1 MRINHLIG
9 TIAILLLLTVAPWT
23 SQARDNDM
31 DSLKMFSEVLHLI
44 EDNYVEEKDR
54 EDLIRGAIQGMLRN
68 LDPHSSYVD
77 LDQLRMMQEDFEG
90 KFGGIGIQIGIRD
103 GNLVVISPIEGT
115 PAYEAGLE
123 PGDVIMEIEGEP
135 TQDMA
140 LTDAVNKIRGPKGEP
155 VELTI
160 LSEGSQSPEKVKI
173 VRDDIPVHSVKSQ
186 ELESGYLH
194 LRITDFKATTTE
206 DLKEEIRKYS
216 SEKEIKGIVLDLRNN
231 PGGLLDQAVSVSD
244 IFLDDGLIVYTQGRE
259 EAQRKDYSATSSA
272 EDVTSPMVVL
282 INAGSASGSEI
293 VAGALQDRNRAL
305 LLGEPTFGK
314 GSVQSIL
321 PVADGSAIKLTIAKY
336 YTPDGR
342 SIEAQGVVPDIN
354 IPRRVDAANDDEQQQ
369 QEMQESMMQ
378 FHLDRPDERPDQ
390 EDRYSQEVQK
400 LLEEDNQLRMAL
412 ELLRS
417 MPRIQE
423 LSYN

>member
-1 MRINHLIG
+1 MRINHLLG

-23 SQARDNDM
+23 SQARDNEM

-44 EDNYVEEKDR
+44 EDHYVEEKDR
-54 EDLIRGAIQGMLRN
+54 KDLIRGAIQGMLRN

-77 LDQLRMMQEDFEG
+77 LDQLKMMQEDFEG

-123 PGDVIMEIEGEP
+123 PGDIIMEIEGES

-140 LTDAVNKIRGPKGEP
+140 LTDAVSKIRGPKGEP

-160 LSEGSQSPEKVKI
+160 LSEDAQSPEKITI
-173 VRDDIPVHSVKSQ
+173 VRDDIPVHSVRSQ

-194 LRITDFKATTTE
+194 LRITDFKATTTD

-216 SEKEIKGIVLDLRNN
+216 YEKDIKGIILDLRNN

-259 EAQRKDYSATSSA
+259 EAQR
-272 EDVTSPMVVL
+272 
-282 INAGSASGSEI
+282 
-293 VAGALQDRNRAL
+293 
-305 LLGEPTFGK
+305 
-314 GSVQSIL
+314 
-321 PVADGSAIKLTIAKY
+321 
-336 YTPDGR
+336 
-342 SIEAQGVVPDIN
+342 
-354 IPRRVDAANDDEQQQ
+354 
-369 QEMQESMMQ
+369 
-378 FHLDRPDERPDQ
+378 
-390 EDRYSQEVQK
+390 
-400 LLEEDNQLRMAL
+400 
-412 ELLRS
+412 
-417 MPRIQE
+417 
-423 LSYN
+423 

>member
-9 TIAILLLLTVAPWT
+9 TLAILMLLTVAPWT
-23 SQARDNDM
+23 SQARDDQM

-44 EDNYVEEKDR
+44 EDNYVEAKDR
-54 EDLIRGAIQGMLRN
+54 QDLIQGAIEGMLRN

-77 LDQLRMMQEDFEG
+77 LEQLQMMQEDFSG

-103 GNLVVISPIEGT
+103 GNLVVIAPIEGT
-115 PAYEAGLE
+115 PADKAGLE
-123 PGDVIMEIEGEP
+123 PGDIIVEIEGES
-135 TQDMA
+135 TQNMG
-140 LTDAVNKIRGPKGEP
+140 LTDAVSKIRGPKGEP

-160 LSEGSQSPEKVKI
+160 LSEGSQTPEKIKI
-173 VRDDIPVHSVKSQ
+173 VRDDIPVHSVKSR

-206 DLKEEIRKYS
+206 DLKEEIRNYS
-216 SEKEIKGIVLDLRNN
+216 SENEVKGIVLDLRNN

-244 IFLDDGLIVYTQGRE
+244 IFLDEGLIVYTQGRKE
-259 EAQRKDYSATSSA
+259 TQRKDYTATSRA

-282 INAGSASGSEI
+282 INSGSASGSEI

-314 GSVQSIL
+314 GSVQSIM
-321 PVADGSAIKLTIAKY
+321 PISDGSAIKLTIALY

-342 SIEAQGVVPDIN
+342 SIQAEGVTPDIH
-354 IPRRVDAANDDEQQQ
+354 IPLQRISKDKDE
-369 QEMQESMMQ
+369 EDREEIRESLMQ
-378 FHLDRPDERPDQ
+378 FHLEHPDERP
-390 EDRYSQEVQK
+390 EYEERYSEEVQK

-412 ELLRS
+412 EVLRS
-417 MPRIQE
+417 MPRIQK

>member
-9 TIAILLLLTVAPWT
+9 TLAILLLLTVAPWT
-23 SQARDNDM
+23 SQARDNQM

-44 EDNYVEEKDR
+44 EDHYVEEKDR
-54 EDLIRGAIQGMLRN
+54 EDLIRGAIQGMLRD

-77 LDQLRMMQEDFEG
+77 LEQLKMMQEDFEG

-103 GNLVVISPIEGT
+103 DNLVVISPIEGT

-123 PGDVIMEIEGEP
+123 PGDVIMEIEGES
-135 TQDMA
+135 TQNMG
-140 LTDAVNKIRGPKGEP
+140 LTDAVSKIRGPKGEP

-194 LRITDFKATTTE
+194 LRITDFKATTTD

-259 EAQRKDYSATSSA
+259 EAQRQEFSATSSA
-272 EDVTSPMVVL
+272 EDVTSPMVIL
-282 INAGSASGSEI
+282 INSGSASGSEI

-305 LLGEPTFGK
+305 VMGEPTFGK

-321 PVADGSAIKLTIAKY
+321 PVADGSAIKLTIANY

-342 SIEAQGVVPDIN
+342 SIEAEGVAPDIN
-354 IPRRVDAANDDEQQQ
+354 IPLRVDAVDEDEQKQ

-378 FHLDRPDERPDQ
+378 FHIDQPDERPD
-390 EDRYSQEVQK
+390 EEERYSEEVHK

>member
-68 LDPHSSYVD
+68 LDPHSSFVD

-321 PVADGSAIKLTIAKY
+321 PVADGSAIKLTIANY

-342 SIEAQGVVPDIN
+342 SIEAEGVAPDIH
-354 IPRRVDAANDDEQQQ
+354 IPHRVDAVDEDEQQ

-378 FHLDRPDERPDQ
+378 FHIDQPDERPDD
-390 EDRYSQEVQK
+390 EEERYSEEVQK
-400 LLEEDNQLRMAL
+400 LLDEDNQLRMAL

>member
-23 SQARDNDM
+23 SQARDNEM

-77 LDQLRMMQEDFEG
+77 LEQLKMMQEDFEG

-123 PGDVIMEIEGEP
+123 PGDVIMEIEGES
-135 TQDMA
+135 TQDMD
-140 LTDAVNKIRGPKGEP
+140 LTDAVSKIRGPKGEP

-160 LSEGSQSPEKVKI
+160 LSEGSQSPEKIKI

-194 LRITDFKATTTE
+194 LRITDFKATTTD

-244 IFLDDGLIVYTQGRE
+244 IFLDDGLIVYTQGRD
-259 EAQRKDYSATSSA
+259 EAQRQEFSATSSA

-282 INAGSASGSEI
+282 INVGSASGSEI

-321 PVADGSAIKLTIAKY
+321 PVADGSAIKLTIANY

-342 SIEAQGVVPDIN
+342 SIEAESVAPDIH
-354 IPRRVDAANDDEQQQ
+354 IPHRVDAVDEDEQKQR
-369 QEMQESMMQ
+369 EMQESMMQ
-378 FHLDRPDERPDQ
+378 FHIDRPDERPDQ
-390 EDRYSQEVQK
+390 EERYSEEVQK

>member
-23 SQARDNDM
+23 SQARDNQM

-44 EDNYVEEKDR
+44 EDYYVEEKDR
-54 EDLIRGAIQGMLRN
+54 ENLIRGAIQGMLRN

-77 LDQLRMMQEDFEG
+77 LEQLKMMQEDFEG

-123 PGDVIMEIEGEP
+123 PGDIIMEIEGEP
-135 TQDMA
+135 TQDMG
-140 LTDAVNKIRGPKGEP
+140 LTDAVSKIRGPKGEP

-160 LSEGSQSPEKVKI
+160 LSEGSQRPEKVKI
-173 VRDDIPVHSVKSQ
+173 VRDDIPVHSVRSQ

-194 LRITDFKATTTE
+194 LRITDFKATTTD

-259 EAQRKDYSATSSA
+259 KAQRKDYTATSSA
-272 EDVTSPMVVL
+272 KDVTSPMVVL

-321 PVADGSAIKLTIAKY
+321 PVADGSAIKLTIANY

-342 SIEAQGVVPDIN
+342 SIEAQGVIPDIH
-354 IPRRVDAANDDEQQQ
+354 IPRRVDTVDEDEQNQ

-390 EDRYSQEVQK
+390 EKRYSEEVHK

>member
-321 PVADGSAIKLTIAKY
+321 PVADGSAIKLTIANY

-342 SIEAQGVVPDIN
+342 SIEAEGVAPDIH
-354 IPRRVDAANDDEQQQ
+354 IPHRVDAVDEDEQQ

-378 FHLDRPDERPDQ
+378 FHIDQPDERPDD
-390 EDRYSQEVQK
+390 EEERYSEEVQK
-400 LLEEDNQLRMAL
+400 LLDEDNQLRMAL

>member
-9 TIAILLLLTVAPWT
+9 TLAILMLLTVAPWT
-23 SQARDNDM
+23 SQARDDQM

-44 EDNYVEEKDR
+44 EDNYVEAKDR
-54 EDLIRGAIQGMLRN
+54 QDLIQGAIEGMLRN

-77 LDQLRMMQEDFEG
+77 LEQLQMMQEDFSG

-103 GNLVVISPIEGT
+103 GNLVVIAPIEGT
-115 PAYEAGLE
+115 PADKAGLE
-123 PGDVIMEIEGEP
+123 PGDIIVEIEGES
-135 TQDMA
+135 TQNMG
-140 LTDAVNKIRGPKGEP
+140 LTDAVSKIRGPKGEP

-160 LSEGSQSPEKVKI
+160 LSEGSQTPEKIKI
-173 VRDDIPVHSVKSQ
+173 VRDDIPVHSVKSR

-206 DLKEEIRKYS
+206 DLKEEIRNYS
-216 SEKEIKGIVLDLRNN
+216 SENEVKGIVLDLRNN

-244 IFLDDGLIVYTQGRE
+244 IFLDEGLIVYTQGRKE
-259 EAQRKDYSATSSA
+259 TQRKDYTATSRA

-282 INAGSASGSEI
+282 INSGSASGSEI

-305 LLGEPTFGK
+305 LLGEPTLGK
-314 GSVQSIL
+314 GSVQSIM
-321 PVADGSAIKLTIAKY
+321 PISDGSAIKLTIALY

-342 SIEAQGVVPDIN
+342 SIQAEGVTPDIH
-354 IPRRVDAANDDEQQQ
+354 IPLQRISKDKDE
-369 QEMQESMMQ
+369 EDREEIRESLMQ
-378 FHLDRPDERPDQ
+378 FHLEHPDERP
-390 EDRYSQEVQK
+390 EYEERYSEEVQK

-412 ELLRS
+412 EVLRS
-417 MPRIQE
+417 MPRIQK

>member
-23 SQARDNDM
+23 SQARDNQM

-77 LDQLRMMQEDFEG
+77 MDQLRMMQEDFEG

-123 PGDVIMEIEGEP
+123 PGDIIMEIEGES
-135 TQDMA
+135 TKDMG
-140 LTDAVNKIRGPKGEP
+140 LTDAVSKIRGPKGEP

-160 LSEGSQSPEKVKI
+160 LSEGSQTPEKVKI
-173 VRDDIPVHSVKSQ
+173 VRDDIPVHSVRSQ
-186 ELESGYLH
+186 ELEPGYLH
-194 LRITDFKATTTE
+194 LRITDFKATTTD

-216 SEKEIKGIVLDLRNN
+216 SEKEIRGIVLDLRNN

-259 EAQRKDYSATSSA
+259 EAQRKDYTATSSA
-272 EDVTSPMVVL
+272 KDVTSPMVVL

-321 PVADGSAIKLTIAKY
+321 PVADGSAIKLTIANY
-336 YTPDGR
+336 YTPEGR

-354 IPRRVDAANDDEQQQ
+354 IPRRVDAVNDDEQQQ

-390 EDRYSQEVQK
+390 EERYSQEVQK

>member
-9 TIAILLLLTVAPWT
+9 TLAILMLLTVAPWT
-23 SQARDNDM
+23 SQARDDQM

-44 EDNYVEEKDR
+44 EDNYVEAKDR
-54 EDLIRGAIQGMLRN
+54 QDLIQGAIEGMLRN

-77 LDQLRMMQEDFEG
+77 LEQLQMMQEDFSG

-103 GNLVVISPIEGT
+103 GNLVVIAPIEGT
-115 PAYEAGLE
+115 PADKAGLE
-123 PGDVIMEIEGEP
+123 PGDIIVEIEGES
-135 TQDMA
+135 TQNMG
-140 LTDAVNKIRGPKGEP
+140 LTDAVSKIRGPKGEP

-160 LSEGSQSPEKVKI
+160 LSEGSQTPEKIKI
-173 VRDDIPVHSVKSQ
+173 VRDDIPVHSVKSR

-206 DLKEEIRKYS
+206 DLKEEIRNYS
-216 SEKEIKGIVLDLRNN
+216 SENEVKGIVLDLRNN

-244 IFLDDGLIVYTQGRE
+244 IFLDEGLIVYTQGRKE
-259 EAQRKDYSATSSA
+259 TQRKDYTATSRA

-282 INAGSASGSEI
+282 INSGSASGSEI

-314 GSVQSIL
+314 GSVQSIM
-321 PVADGSAIKLTIAKY
+321 PISDGSAIKLTIALY

-342 SIEAQGVVPDIN
+342 SIQAEGVTPDIH
-354 IPRRVDAANDDEQQQ
+354 IPLQRISKDED
-369 QEMQESMMQ
+369 EEDREEIRESLMQ
-378 FHLDRPDERPDQ
+378 FHLEHPDERP
-390 EDRYSQEVQK
+390 EYEERYSEEVQK

-412 ELLRS
+412 EVLRS
-417 MPRIQE
+417 MPRIQK